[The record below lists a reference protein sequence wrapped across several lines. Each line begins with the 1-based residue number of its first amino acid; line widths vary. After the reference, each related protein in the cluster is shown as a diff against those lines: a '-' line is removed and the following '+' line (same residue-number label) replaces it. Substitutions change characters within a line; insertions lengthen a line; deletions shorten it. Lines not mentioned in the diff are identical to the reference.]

1 MPDAT
6 SLILTSSGDATADYL
21 CGRLGADNVRYSRFD
36 TDRPPTSVRLDV
48 SPGAIH
54 LTLLGA
60 TFEPSDIRA
69 VVFRRPKPFAPAD
82 SGDAFQQKHA
92 ADEWAEAVE
101 GFLSH
106 IPLERWI
113 NHPIRNYAAS
123 HKVHQLAMATK
134 HGLTVP
140 SWIVTTDPSA
150 ARRFLHEC
158 GWFAVAKP
166 LSSGYIERG
175 SEDRD
180 TVIYTSV
187 VTREH
192 DTSLDRIASCPVLF
206 QRRVDKR
213 ADVRLVY
220 LDGRAIAVALN
231 ATDGTGNQR
240 LDIRRDEMRDVA
252 YSGVTVPRETAE
264 GVSGLMATY
273 GLRFGALDFAID
285 ADGRWVF
292 LEVNPNGQW
301 AWLDQVGACDA
312 AQLFVDALTAKESA
326 DVR

>member
-21 CGRLGADNVRYSRFD
+21 CRRLDAEHVRYSRFD

-48 SPGAIH
+48 SPSAIR
-54 LTLLGA
+54 LTLPDA
-60 TFEPSDIRA
+60 VIEPSDCRA
-69 VVFRRPKPFAPAD
+69 VIFRRPKPFAPVD
-82 SGDAFQQKHA
+82 SGDAFQLKHA
-92 ADEWAEAVE
+92 ADEWAEAIE
-101 GFLSH
+101 GLLSH

-123 HKVHQLAMATK
+123 HKIHQLAMATK

-150 ARRFLHEC
+150 ARRFLDEC
-158 GWFAVAKP
+158 GWSAVAKP
-166 LSSGYIERG
+166 LSSGYIERD

-180 TVIYTSV
+180 TVIYTSL

-192 DTSLDRIASCPVLF
+192 DTILDRIVACPVLF
-206 QRRVDKR
+206 QRRVNKR

-231 ATDGTGNQR
+231 ATDGTGSQR

-252 YSGVTVPRETAE
+252 YSRISVPKETAE
-264 GVSGLMATY
+264 GISGLMVTY

-292 LEVNPNGQW
+292 LEINPNGQW

-312 AQLFVDALTAKESA
+312 AQLFVEALSAEEST

>member
-21 CGRLGADNVRYSRFD
+21 CRRLDAEHVRYARFD
-36 TDRPPTSVRLDV
+36 TDRPPTSVRLEV
-48 SPGAIH
+48 SPGAIR
-54 LTLLGA
+54 LTLHGA

-69 VVFRRPKPFAPAD
+69 VVFRRPKPFAPGD
-82 SGDAFQQKHA
+82 SGDVFQQKHA

-101 GFLSH
+101 GFLAH

-123 HKVHQLAMATK
+123 HKIHQLAMATQ

-140 SWIVTTDPSA
+140 SWIVTTDSSA
-150 ARRFLHEC
+150 ARRFLDEC
-158 GWFAVAKP
+158 SWSAVVKP
-166 LSSGYIERG
+166 LSSGYIERD
-175 SEDRD
+175 SVDRD
-180 TVIYTSV
+180 TVIYTSLM
-187 VTREH
+187 TREH
-192 DTSLDRIASCPVLF
+192 GTTLDRIVSCPVLF
-206 QRRVDKR
+206 QRCVSKR

-220 LDGRAIAVALN
+220 LDGRATAVALS
-231 ATDGTGNQR
+231 ATDGTGRQR
-240 LDIRRDEMRDVA
+240 LDIRRNEMRDVA
-252 YSGVTVPRETAE
+252 YDLVTVPKETAE
-264 GVSGLMATY
+264 AVSALMKMY

-285 ADGRWVF
+285 AEGHWVF
-292 LEVNPNGQW
+292 LEINPNGQW

-312 AQLFVDALTAKESA
+312 AQLFVDALTAKESV